1 MNAKPPAAPPHSL
14 LSTSSLL
21 PPPPCARPPR
31 PAPIRSKRSPL
42 PLPQKQQTK
51 RLSLP
56 GALSPPHPTHPPLLE
71 NLPPPRSHPCPP
83 FCDRRRPAA
92 LVGRPPLVRRRP
104 LARPR
109 APIPRP
115 RLSPL
120 SSLPPLFVC
129 TPLLALTCILHTL
142 YLQSV
147 GRRRAFSRGG
157 ARRWRPLCAPTPFPP
172 HRQGSFLAT
181 LNPPPPAH
189 PRFVAA
195 FMPFFWF
202 LAPHL
207 LCSPSLV
214 ILTVAW

>member
-1 MNAKPPAAPPHSL
+1 MNAKPPAAPPPFSL
-14 LSTSSLL
+14 IYLQPSSPSPLR
-21 PPPPCARPPR
+21 PPPSPR
-31 PAPIRSKRSPL
+31 PNSLKTQPSSPS
-42 PLPQKQQTK
+42 QKTTNQT
-51 RLSLP
+51 SLP
-56 GALSPPHPTHPPLLE
+56 AGRAFPPHPTHPPLLE